1 MIIKNKSFYE
11 KFVELTVEDMP
22 IVDWGNNF
30 KKDKPLI
37 TGSANEMIYSISL
50 LLFVL
55 LAAFY
60 DPLWRP
66 FLHYY
71 FPDSIPLLDYQP
83 YTP

>member
-1 MIIKNKSFYE
+1 MAASEEHTAK
-11 KFVELTVEDMP
+11 LTFRKYNDG
-22 IVDWGNNF
+22 DHTWNDF

-37 TGSANEMIYSISL
+37 TGSANDMIYSISI

>member
-11 KFVELTVEDMP
+11 KFV
-22 IVDWGNNF
+22 DWWNDF
-30 KKDKPLI
+30 KKDKTLI